1 MKKVVILSDG
11 RPGHFNQTLGIA
23 EQLEEVKI
31 DIINVR
37 YKMSILD
44 FLVRLFGLLCRFLS
58 LNKPIIKF
66 IFKIALKEKCYRECI
81 STNPDLILS
90 AGSSVATINAMLSK
104 FKNAKSIVC
113 MTPSFI
119 GTDPFDLAVI
129 PEHDMPPK
137 KANIIKTIG
146 APNRINKGFMEKEI
160 RNWNNSLEFDL
171 FSLERPLISIL
182 LGGSDSYYTM
192 DTAMVVRLVNEV
204 EDYVEIYNGQFL
216 ITTSLRTPEKVE
228 NSLQNKFPDDK
239 CPLLIIA
246 AEWEANPVPMMI
258 GISDI
263 IIVTEDSVS
272 MISESISGNNKVIVI
287 GLEKAENKMRPAYLR
302 VCKLLKERG
311 YISFLEQDQL
321 KTGELK
327 RLMRELFNGESKK
340 PLLNDT
346 ARVAREIQDRFL

>member
-23 EQLEEVKI
+23 EQLEEVEI

-44 FLVRLFGLLCRFLS
+44 FLVRLFGLLYRFLS
-58 LNKPIIKF
+58 FSKPVIKF

-104 FKNAKSIVC
+104 LKKAKSIVC

-129 PEHDMPPK
+129 PEHDMPPNK
-137 KANIIKTIG
+137 ENIIKTIG

-160 RNWNNSLEFDL
+160 RNWNNRLELDL
-171 FSLERPLISIL
+171 FSLKRPLISIL
-182 LGGSDSYYTM
+182 LGGSDSYFTM
-192 DTAMVVRLVNEV
+192 DTAVVCRLIKEV
-204 EDYVEIYNGQFL
+204 EDYVETYNGQFL
-216 ITTSLRTPEKVE
+216 MTTSLRTPKKIETNLK
-228 NSLQNKFPDDK
+228 NKLPNDK

-246 AEWEANPVPMMI
+246 DEWEDNPVPMMV

-272 MISESISGNNKVIVI
+272 MISESISGNNKVVLI
-287 GLEKAENKMRPAYLR
+287 GLEKNANKKRPSYLR

-311 YISFLEQDQL
+311 YISFLEQNQL
-321 KTGELK
+321 RTGELK
-327 RLMRELFNGESKK
+327 RLMIELFSAGSKK
-340 PLLNDT
+340 HLLDDT
-346 ARVAREIQDRFL
+346 ARVAREIQERFL